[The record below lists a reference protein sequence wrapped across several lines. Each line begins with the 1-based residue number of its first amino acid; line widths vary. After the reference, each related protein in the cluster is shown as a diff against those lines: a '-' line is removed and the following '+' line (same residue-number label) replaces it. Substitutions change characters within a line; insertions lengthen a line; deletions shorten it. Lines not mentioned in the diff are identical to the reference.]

1 MIKKLVLGVLL
12 AGILGGFVLGKS
24 AWSYLTTGY
33 ERATQTV
40 EESVP
45 LEFQIDRARKM
56 VRDLE
61 PEIRRSMHV
70 IAKEEVEVESLD
82 KRLEA
87 AMGKAEKEK
96 SEIMRLQSDL
106 QSGKNVFRYAGLN
119 YSADEVKQDLSRRF
133 VRYKTSDATLG
144 SLADMR
150 KARQANLEAA
160 RDKLATMMNA
170 QRQLQVEVENL
181 EAQLK
186 LVEVAQASSD
196 LKLDDSQLARAKEL
210 ITDIRTRLD
219 VAAKLANPDR
229 PVVAFT
235 GDGSFMMTCA
245 ELATAAHHDLPIVFV
260 VFNNSMYG
268 TIRMYQE
275 RTYPYRYPGT
285 ALTNPDF
292 VAFGRSFGADAVLVE
307 RTEDFVPAMQSAIAS
322 NRLSLIE
329 LRYDPEAITTRAT
342 LSGIRASALAAGR

>member
-1 MIKKLVLGVLL
+1 MAMFKKLVLSVLVVGL
-12 AGILGGFVLGKS
+12 LGGIVLGKG

-33 ERATQTV
+33 ERASQTV
-40 EESVP
+40 EDSVP

-82 KRLEA
+82 KRLESAESKA
-87 AMGKAEKEK
+87 AKDK

-106 QSGKNVFRYAGLN
+106 QSGKNVFRYAGLS

-133 VRYKTSDATLG
+133 VRFKTSDATLG

-160 RDKLATMMNA
+160 REKLAAMMNA
-170 QRQLQVEVENL
+170 QRQLQVEVEGL
-181 EAQLK
+181 EAKLK

-210 ITDIRTRLD
+210 ITDIRTKLD
-219 VAAKLANPDR
+219 VAAKLANADTNFKDEIPLNESTAEDITDQVTEYFHLDEANEAEIA
-229 PVVAFT
+229 VVKF
-235 GDGSFMMTCA
+235 
-245 ELATAAHHDLPIVFV
+245 
-260 VFNNSMYG
+260 
-268 TIRMYQE
+268 QE
-275 RTYPYRYPGT
+275 K
-285 ALTNPDF
+285 
-292 VAFGRSFGADAVLVE
+292 
-307 RTEDFVPAMQSAIAS
+307 
-322 NRLSLIE
+322 
-329 LRYDPEAITTRAT
+329 
-342 LSGIRASALAAGR
+342 